1 MICCVPVG
9 QAEVLVASGTDAGY
23 QLLLLTL
30 RLVALVA
37 KHLVFLLLLTVL
49 LDVSRHSQVWNS
61 STGNWNWRVAKGANR
76 HLNIFLIQAFT
87 LVIIVLKMVL
97 AEELAAGIALHGEVV
112 QLLAEGVTAVLA
124 HVRKFHFDV

>member
-9 QAEVLVASGTDAGY
+9 QAEVQVAAGTDAGY

-76 HLNIFLIQAFT
+76 HLRKRKSIDKYFSLSNTCGIRSKICIHSYIIHVPCHVYVNCFL
-87 LVIIVLKMVL
+87 
-97 AEELAAGIALHGEVV
+97 
-112 QLLAEGVTAVLA
+112 
-124 HVRKFHFDV
+124 